1 MLKENCYLFYWE
13 NPFPL
18 FSCTL
23 VYVRFHAFR
32 PPPPPP
38 ARAYACGRRSLPCHI
53 RSSFYLFIIAAP
65 SLATM
70 GYQRRRRGA
79 SSLSILALL
88 LVTKPYGTSAFSLNH
103 PNAQRAHYV
112 QLFSSV
118 ASAADTG
125 TTGVAGPPAII
136 LDGLTCTHD
145 GGTKYQLDKVSYN
158 LPRGKR
164 IGLVGKNGAS

>member
-1 MLKENCYLFYWE
+1 
-13 NPFPL
+13 
-18 FSCTL
+18 
-23 VYVRFHAFR
+23 
-32 PPPPPP
+32 
-38 ARAYACGRRSLPCHI
+38 
-53 RSSFYLFIIAAP
+53 
-65 SLATM
+65 M
-70 GYQRRRRGA
+70 GCQRRRRGA
-79 SSLSILALL
+79 SSLATLALI
-88 LVTKPYGTSAFSLNH
+88 LVAQPHGTSAFTLSY
-103 PNAQRAHYV
+103 PSARRAQPHDV

-164 IGLVGKNGAS
+164 IGLVGKNGAF